1 VAENAVFLGGDFAAP
16 IERKVTEV
24 EWETWANKVAEVTSV
39 KRNFHEIFKMAAD
52 KCFRMDIL
60 EQKDGGQKLPI
71 PNFVHIFEKCK
82 TLFFDMQSELRKYIF
97 EIQKN
102 I

>member
-1 VAENAVFLGGDFAAP
+1 
-16 IERKVTEV
+16 
-24 EWETWANKVAEVTSV
+24 
-39 KRNFHEIFKMAAD
+39 MAAD
-52 KCFRMDIL
+52 KCFRMEML

>member
-24 EWETWANKVAEVTSV
+24 EWEAWAYKVAEVTSV
-39 KRNFHEIFKMAAD
+39 KRNFHEIFLKWPPTSVSAWRCWSRKMAV
-52 KCFRMDIL
+52 KNFQFQIL
-60 EQKDGGQKLPI
+60 YI
-71 PNFVHIFEKCK
+71 HIFEKCK

-97 EIQKN
+97 EI
-102 I
+102 